1 VDSAAASEALRN
13 GTSPELR
20 HRRAVAALSLVSAT
34 SMGVIS
40 LYQTGLVKH
49 LPEPPLGLFDADRVD
64 AAADAYPLGVPD
76 ATLGLV
82 SYGVTLALAAAGGAS
97 QPRWLRI
104 ALAGKTALD
113 GAAAVKLTL
122 DQRTKHRA
130 YCSWCLLA
138 SAATLA
144 TVPFV
149 AVELARGFRG
159 T

>member
-1 VDSAAASEALRN
+1 MDSAAASEALRN
-13 GTSPELR
+13 GMSPELR

-82 SYGVTLALAAAGGAS
+82 SYGVTLAPRPPAVRLSPGGCGSRSRAR
-97 QPRWLRI
+97 PRS
-104 ALAGKTALD
+104 TAP
-113 GAAAVKLTL
+113 
-122 DQRTKHRA
+122 RR
-130 YCSWCLLA
+130 
-138 SAATLA
+138 
-144 TVPFV
+144 
-149 AVELARGFRG
+149 
-159 T
+159 